1 MSKRDERQSES
12 QPCQRL
18 PKGHFDSDGLSQGKP
33 TGPVRSDCDAYQ
45 GPRSE
50 GESTPAKP
58 GN

>member
-1 MSKRDERQSES
+1 MTKRDERSEA

-18 PKGHFDSDGLSQGKP
+18 PKGHFDSDGKSQGEQ
-33 TGPVRSDCDAYQ
+33 TGAVRKSPDAYQ
-45 GPRSE
+45 GPRDR